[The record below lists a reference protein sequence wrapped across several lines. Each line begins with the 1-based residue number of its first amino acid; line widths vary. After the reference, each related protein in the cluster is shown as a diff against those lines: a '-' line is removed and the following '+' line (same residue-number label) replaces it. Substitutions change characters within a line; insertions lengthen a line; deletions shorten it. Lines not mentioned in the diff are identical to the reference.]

1 MICWSFFPAPSFHKT
16 PKEFCSPTLGIA
28 NLSPKWMLFAPVGRK
43 LRFASLEVDL
53 YKIAEDLTGRPID
66 QLIPCRSGK
75 NSRVYQVICGGDTF
89 ALKIYPS
96 NTADPRD
103 RFGTEI
109 KALKFYEVNRNPH
122 TSRLLAVDIAH
133 GIALMEWIGG
143 CLVNAPTTSDI
154 DQAID
159 FIACTHAASTQEGNA
174 FGLAA
179 EPCLC
184 GADLDRHL
192 ILRLEKLSSVAK
204 QEPELKHFLTHELLP
219 VLEKARNQAIG
230 PSFAKCL
237 PQKKQSLI
245 PADFGFHN
253 AIKSHSGKLYF
264 IDFEYFGWDDPVR
277 LTADTLLHPGMTL
290 DENCRLRFRQG
301 MLDIFKTDEAFE
313 QRLLQLLPLYG
324 IRWILILL
332 NEFLP
337 ERWQARVFAGET
349 AGWQEIKQQQLKKA
363 RSAADKTMAY
373 LKLL

>member
-1 MICWSFFPAPSFHKT
+1 M
-16 PKEFCSPTLGIA
+16 
-28 NLSPKWMLFAPVGRK
+28 
-43 LRFASLEVDL
+43 EVDL
-53 YKIAEDLTGRPID
+53 YKIAENLAGQPAD

-75 NSRVYQVICGGDTF
+75 NSRVYKAVCGGNTF
-89 ALKIYPS
+89 ALKIYPA

-109 KALKFYEVNRNPH
+109 KALKFYQVHHNPY
-122 TSRLLAVDIAH
+122 SPRLLAFDVPRS
-133 GIALMEWIGG
+133 IALMEWMDGSSIGR
-143 CLVNAPTTSDI
+143 PTADDI

-159 FIACTHAASTQEGNA
+159 FIARTHAASNQEDDT

-184 GADLDRHL
+184 GADLDRQL
-192 ILRLEKLSSVAK
+192 DLRLEKLSSVAA
-204 QEPELKHFLTHELLP
+204 QEPELKHFLTHELIP
-219 VLEKARNQAIG
+219 VLKNARKQAIAPFFDKRLARG
-230 PSFAKCL
+230 
-237 PQKKQSLI
+237 KQSLI

-253 AIKSHSGKLYF
+253 ALRSHSGKLYF

-277 LTADTLLHPGMTL
+277 LTADTLLHPGMAL
-290 DENCRLRFRQG
+290 DDDCLLRFRQG

-313 QRLLQLLPLYG
+313 QRLIQLLPLYG